1 MNETKRILMAKRIE
15 RAVNDKLAKKM
26 ETHNN
31 NCDGSNC
38 KFQTGT
44 VKYIPLGDGGLILCM
59 SCYQHEMAWR
69 RERNKELSKEN
80 RFDIP
85 GWKQLET
92 YI

>member
-1 MNETKRILMAKRIE
+1 MNETKRILMAEQIE

-26 ETHNN
+26 EIHNN

-44 VKYIPLGDGGLILCM
+44 VKYIPLSDGGLILCM
-59 SCYQHEMAWR
+59 SCYQHEMMWR

-85 GWKQLET
+85 DWKQLET
-92 YI
+92 YT